1 MVDLSDLFLVS
12 HCDLLMNSSDL
23 DWESFDFVKRHILI
37 LLVLRAMEYCIFLH
51 PASDF
56 DLESLVLK
64 VYKNLGKTTYLQN
77 DATYHYWPF

>member
-12 HCDLLMNSSDL
+12 RSDLLMNSSDL
-23 DWESFDFVKRHILI
+23 DLESFDFAMRHILI
-37 LLVLRAMEYCIFLH
+37 LLVLRVREYCIFLH

-64 VYKNLGKTTYLQN
+64 AFSQ
-77 DATYHYWPF
+77 

>member
-12 HCDLLMNSSDL
+12 RSDLLMNSSDL
-23 DWESFDFVKRHILI
+23 DLESFDFAMRHILI
-37 LLVLRAMEYCIFLH
+37 SLVLRVREYCIFLH

-64 VYKNLGKTTYLQN
+64 RFSQ
-77 DATYHYWPF
+77 

>member
-12 HCDLLMNSSDL
+12 RSDLLMNSSDL
-23 DWESFDFVKRHILI
+23 DLESFDFAMRHILI
-37 LLVLRAMEYCIFLH
+37 SLVLRVREYCIFLH

-64 VYKNLGKTTYLQN
+64 AFSQ
-77 DATYHYWPF
+77 

>member
-12 HCDLLMNSSDL
+12 CSDWLTNNSDL
-23 DWESFDFVKRHILI
+23 DLVSFDFVMRHILVW
-37 LLVLRAMEYCIFLH
+37 LVLRVMEYCIFLH

-64 VYKNLGKTTYLQN
+64 IQ
-77 DATYHYWPF
+77 